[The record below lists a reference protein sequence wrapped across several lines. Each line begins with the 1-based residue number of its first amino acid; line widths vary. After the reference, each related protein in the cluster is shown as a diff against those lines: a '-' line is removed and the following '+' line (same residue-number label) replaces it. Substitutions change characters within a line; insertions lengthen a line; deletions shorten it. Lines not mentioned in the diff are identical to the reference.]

1 MPNYYVLM
9 IPCAMLGTMDH
20 GTTRQDSARLRSLEF
35 DLSSLHGGGLEM
47 PFAFS
52 AVILGRPLP

>member
-1 MPNYYVLM
+1 M
-9 IPCAMLGTMDH
+9 IPRAMLGTMDH
-20 GTTRQDSARLRSLEF
+20 GMMRHDSARLRGLEF
-35 DLSSLHGGGLEM
+35 DLLSLHGGGLEM